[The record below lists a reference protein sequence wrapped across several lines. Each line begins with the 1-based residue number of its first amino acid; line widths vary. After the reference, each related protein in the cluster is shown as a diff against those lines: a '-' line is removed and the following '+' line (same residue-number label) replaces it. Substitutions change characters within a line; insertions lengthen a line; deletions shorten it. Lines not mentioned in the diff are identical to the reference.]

1 MLKWK
6 APIQYELTPTD
17 INEGINWVTLKLKN
31 IETKTL
37 KELDIQLHSVNPFN
51 LLVYGP
57 GWFVAAQYISELG
70 PLKGSELLFRV
81 DASGSADVYVT
92 IEGRKD
98 GDYFWW
104 ESSWMTLQLIG
115 EKARITSLLVLS
127 NPYTAVG
134 KTILAEATVEGLRK
148 DGGLKL
154 EFWVETPSGKN
165 EKQSTIDIKDLPVGE
180 KTHYKVEATPQ
191 EEGLY
196 TIYAYLF
203 DGSKQIDSMTET
215 IYAQKT

>member
-6 APIQYELTPTD
+6 APIQYELNPTD
-17 INEGINWVTLKLKN
+17 VHEGINWVTLKLKN

-37 KELDIQLHSVNPFN
+37 KELDVQMHSVNPFN
-51 LLVYGP
+51 LLVYGQ
-57 GWFVAAQYISELG
+57 GLLWGQYISELG
-70 PLKGSELLFRV
+70 PLKGVELLFRV

-115 EKARITSLLVLS
+115 EKARINSLLVLS

-134 KTILAEATVEGLRK
+134 KTIISEATVEGLRK

-154 EFWVETPSGKN
+154 EFWVEPPSGKN
-165 EKQSTIDIKDLPVGE
+165 ERQSTIDITDLPVGE
-180 KTHYKVEATPQ
+180 KTQYKVEVIPQ

-203 DGSKQIDSMTET
+203 DGQKQIDSMTET

>member
-6 APIQYELTPTD
+6 APIQYELNPTD
-17 INEGINWVTLKLKN
+17 VNEGINWVTLKLKN
-31 IETKTL
+31 IEPKTL
-37 KELDIQLHSVNPFN
+37 RELDVQMHSVNPFN

-57 GWFVAAQYISELG
+57 GLLGGQYISELG
-70 PLKGSELLFRV
+70 PLKGTELLFRV
-81 DASGSADVYVT
+81 DARGSADVYVT

-104 ESSWMTLQLIG
+104 ESSWMTLQLNG
-115 EKARITSLLVLS
+115 EKARITSLLVVS

-134 KTILAEATVEGLRK
+134 KTIVAEATVESLRK

-165 EKQSTIDIKDLPVGE
+165 EKQSTIDITDLAVGD
-180 KTHYKVEATPQ
+180 KTPYKVEVTPQ